1 MRLTRY
7 YIPTLKEAPSEAD
20 VASQKMMMRAGMIR
34 KLAAGIYSTLPLGL
48 RVIRKLENIIRE
60 EMNRAGAMEVFMPAV
75 QPSELWVESGRW
87 DVYGKELL
95 RFRDRHDREFCF
107 GPTHEEVITDLVRRD
122 VRSYRDLPLNFYQI
136 QTKFRDEIR
145 PRFGVMRGR
154 EFSMKDA
161 YSFDATDD
169 GANKSYEAMR
179 VAYTAIFTRLGL
191 NFRAVEA
198 DTGQIGGSFSHEF
211 MVLAESGEDT
221 IAYCGKCEYA
231 ANVEKVQIKAPADVD
246 SAELLPVEEVSTPKM
261 KTIEE
266 VAGFM
271 KVAPERLIKTLV
283 FKTDTGE
290 VVIALTRGDHDV
302 NNVKL
307 ARAVKAAE
315 VTMAD
320 DAEVYKATK
329 APAGFLGPIGLSS
342 VIIVADNAVRVMRNA
357 VTGANKKDTHV
368 RNVNHERDFPNAT
381 FADIRNVKAGD
392 PCPRC
397 DGGTMGLARGIE
409 VGHIFK
415 LGVKYSEAMRATFLD
430 SDGKEQPMIMGCYG
444 IGVGRTAAAAIEQN
458 HDDKGIIWPSSI
470 APFDVAVI
478 PLNMDD
484 EAVVKA
490 AEEVYATLM
499 KEGFDPIIDDR
510 DARGGVKFN
519 DADLVGYPVQVVVG
533 KKSLAEGKVEIKNR
547 KTGER
552 VSVAPGEVV
561 AEVRK
566 VMGAC

>member
-231 ANVEKVQIKAPADVD
+231 ANVEKVEIKAPEQVD

-266 VAGFM
+266 VSGFL

-283 FKTDTGE
+283 YKTDTGE
-290 VVIALTRGDHDV
+290 FVIALTRGDHDV

-307 ARAVKAAE
+307 ARAVKAGE
-315 VTMAD
+315 LTMAD

-329 APAGFLGPIGLSS
+329 APSGFLGPIGLSS
-342 VIIVADNAVRVMRNA
+342 VTIIADNAVRVLRNA
-357 VTGANKKDTHV
+357 VTGANKKDAHV
-368 RNVNHERDFPNAT
+368 RNVNHERDFPDAT

-397 DGGTMGLARGIE
+397 DGAMGLARGIE

-415 LGVKYSEAMRATFLD
+415 LGTKYSEAMRATFLD
-430 SDGKEQPMIMGCYG
+430 AEGKEKPMIMGCYG

-458 HDDKGIIWPSSI
+458 HDDKGIIWPSAI

-490 AEEVYATLM
+490 AEGIYAELM

-552 VSVAPGEVV
+552 VSVVPGEVV

-566 VMGAC
+566 VLESI

>member
-1 MRLTRY
+1 MRLTRF

-191 NFRAVEA
+191 NVRAVEA

-221 IAYCGKCEYA
+221 IAHCGKCEYA
-231 ANVEKVQIKAPADVD
+231 ANVEKVEIKAPTDMD
-246 SAELLPVEEVSTPKM
+246 SAEALPVEEVSTPKM

-266 VAGFM
+266 VSGFL
-271 KVAPERLIKTLV
+271 KIAPERLIKTLV
-283 FKTDTGE
+283 YKTDTGE
-290 VVIALTRGDHDV
+290 FVIALTRGDHDV

-307 ARAVKAAE
+307 ARTVKAGE

-320 DAEVYKATK
+320 DAEVFKATK
-329 APAGFLGPIGLSS
+329 APSGFLGPIGLSS
-342 VIIVADNAVRVMRNA
+342 VKIIADNAVRVMRNA
-357 VTGANKKDTHV
+357 VTGANKKDAHV

-415 LGVKYSEAMRATFLD
+415 LGTKYSEAMRATFLD
-430 SDGKEQPMIMGCYG
+430 AEGKEKPMIMGCYG

-490 AEEVYATLM
+490 AETIYDSLM

-533 KKSLAEGKVEIKNR
+533 KKSLAEGKVEVKNR

-552 VSVAPGEVV
+552 ISVIPGEAV

-566 VMGAC
+566 VIALS

>member
-1 MRLTRY
+1 MRLTRF

-221 IAYCGKCEYA
+221 IAHCGKCEYA
-231 ANVEKVQIKAPADVD
+231 ANVEKVEIKAPVD
-246 SAELLPVEEVSTPKM
+246 METAGPLPVEEVSTPKM

-266 VAGFM
+266 VSGFL
-271 KVAPERLIKTLV
+271 KIGPERLIKTLIY
-283 FKTDTGE
+283 KTDGGE
-290 VVIALTRGDHDV
+290 LVIALARGDHDI
-302 NNVKL
+302 NEVKL
-307 ARAVKAAE
+307 ARAVNANE
-315 VTMAD
+315 VAMAD
-320 DAEVYKATK
+320 DAEVFKATK
-329 APAGFLGPIGLSS
+329 APSGFLGPIGLSS
-342 VIIVADNAVRVMRNA
+342 VKIIADNAVRVMRNA
-357 VTGANKKDTHV
+357 VTGANKKDSHV

-381 FADIRNVKAGD
+381 FADIRNVSPGD

-415 LGVKYSEAMRATFLD
+415 LGTKYSEAMRATFLD
-430 SDGKEQPMIMGCYG
+430 AEGKEKPMIMGCYG

-458 HDDKGIIWPSSI
+458 HDDKGIIWPTAI

-490 AEEVYATLM
+490 AESVYESLVKA
-499 KEGFDPIIDDR
+499 GFDPIIDDR

-533 KKSLAEGKVEIKNR
+533 KKSLAEGKLEIKNR

-552 VSVAPGEVV
+552 ISVTPGEAV

-566 VMGAC
+566 VIGAC

>member
-1 MRLTRY
+1 MRLTRF

-20 VASQKMMMRAGMIR
+20 VASQKLMMRAGMIR
-34 KLAAGIYSTLPLGL
+34 KLAAGIYTTLPLGL

-191 NFRAVEA
+191 KFRAVEA

-231 ANVEKVQIKAPADVD
+231 ANVEKVEIKAPVNVETAG
-246 SAELLPVEEVSTPKM
+246 LLPVEEIATPKM

-266 VAGFM
+266 VSGFL
-271 KVAPERLIKTLV
+271 KISPEQLIKTLV
-283 FKTDTGE
+283 YKTDTGE
-290 VVIALTRGDHDV
+290 FVIALTRGDHEV

-307 ARAVKAAE
+307 ARAVKANE

-320 DAEVYKATK
+320 DAEVFKATK
-329 APAGFLGPIGLSS
+329 APSGFLGPIGLSS
-342 VIIVADNAVRVMRNA
+342 VKIIADNAVRVMRNA

-368 RNVNHERDFPNAT
+368 LNVNHERDFPSAT
-381 FADIRNVKAGD
+381 FADIRNVSSGD

-415 LGVKYSEAMRATFLD
+415 LGIKYSEAMRATFLD
-430 SDGKEQPMIMGCYG
+430 AEGKENPMIMGCYG

-490 AEEVYATLM
+490 AEEVYESLVKAGL
-499 KEGFDPIIDDR
+499 DPIIDDR

-533 KKSLAEGKVEIKNR
+533 KKSLAEGKVEVKNR
-547 KTGER
+547 RTGER
-552 VSVAPGEVV
+552 ISVSPDGAVV
-561 AEVRK
+561 EVRK
-566 VMGAC
+566 VLGE

>member
-1 MRLTRY
+1 MRLTRF

-60 EMNRAGAMEVFMPAV
+60 EMGRAGAMEVFMPAV

-179 VAYTAIFTRLGL
+179 TAYTSIFTRLGL

-231 ANVEKVQIKAPADVD
+231 ANVEKVEIKAPTDVEQ
-246 SAELLPVEEVSTPKM
+246 AEALPLEEVSTPKM

-266 VAGFM
+266 VSGFL
-271 KVAPERLIKTLV
+271 KIGPERLIKTLV
-283 FKTDTGE
+283 YKTDTGE
-290 VVIALTRGDHDV
+290 FVVALTRGDHDV

-307 ARAVKAAE
+307 ARAVKANE

-320 DAEVYKATK
+320 DAEVFKATK
-329 APAGFLGPIGLSS
+329 APSGFLGPIGLES
-342 VIIVADNAVRVMRNA
+342 VKIVADNAVLALRNA
-357 VTGANKKDTHV
+357 VTGANKKDSHV

-381 FADIRNVKAGD
+381 LADIRNVKAGD

-397 DGGTMGLARGIE
+397 SGGTMALARGIE

-415 LGVKYSEAMRATFLD
+415 LGTKYSEAMRATFLD
-430 SDGKEQPMIMGCYG
+430 ADGKEQPMIMGCYG

-458 HDDKGIIWPSSI
+458 HDDKGIIWPVSI

-490 AEEVYATLM
+490 AEDVYASLM

-547 KTGER
+547 KTCER
-552 VSVAPGEVV
+552 ISVTPCEVV

-566 VMGAC
+566 VIRAC

>member
-1 MRLTRY
+1 MRLTRF
-7 YIPTLKEAPSEAD
+7 YIPTLKEAPAEAD

-179 VAYTAIFTRLGL
+179 LAYTAIFTRLGL

-231 ANVEKVQIKAPADVD
+231 ANVEKVEIKAPTDVER
-246 SAELLPVEEVSTPKM
+246 AEPLPVEEVSTPKM
-261 KTIEE
+261 RTIEE
-266 VAGFM
+266 VSGYL
-271 KVAPERLIKTLV
+271 KIGPERLIKTLV
-283 FKTDTGE
+283 YKTDGGE
-290 VVIALTRGDHDV
+290 LVIALTRGDHDV

-307 ARAVKAAE
+307 ARAVKANE

-320 DAEVYKATK
+320 DAEVFKATK
-329 APAGFLGPIGLSS
+329 SPSGFLGPIGLES
-342 VIIVADNAVRVMRNA
+342 VKIIADNAVRVMRNA
-357 VTGANKKDTHV
+357 VTGANKKDAHIS
-368 RNVNHERDFPNAT
+368 NVNHERDFPNAT

-397 DGGTMGLARGIE
+397 DGGTMALARGIE

-415 LGVKYSEAMRATFLD
+415 LGAKYSEAMRATFLD
-430 SDGKEQPMIMGCYG
+430 AEGKEKPMIMGCYG

-458 HDDKGIIWPSSI
+458 HDDKGIIWPPAI

-490 AEEVYATLM
+490 AEGIYASLM

-510 DARGGVKFN
+510 DMRPGVKFN

-533 KKSLAEGKVEIKNR
+533 KKSLAEGKVEVKNR

-552 VSVAPGEVV
+552 VSVTPGEVV

-566 VMGAC
+566 VLG

>member
-1 MRLTRY
+1 MRLTRF
-7 YIPTLKEAPSEAD
+7 YIPTLKEAPAEAD

-211 MVLAESGEDT
+211 MVLADSGEDT

-231 ANVEKVQIKAPADVD
+231 ANVEKVEIKAPADVE
-246 SAELLPVEEVSTPKM
+246 SGEALPLEEVSTPKM

-266 VAGFM
+266 VSGFL
-271 KVAPERLIKTLV
+271 KIAPERLIKTLV
-283 FKTDTGE
+283 YKTDTGE
-290 VVIALTRGDHDV
+290 FVVALTRGDHDV

-307 ARAVKAAE
+307 ARAVKANE

-320 DAEVYKATK
+320 DAEVFKATN
-329 APAGFLGPIGLSS
+329 APSGFLGPIGLTS
-342 VIIVADNAVRVMRNA
+342 VKIIADNAVRVLRNA
-357 VTGANKKDTHV
+357 VTGANKKDAHV

-397 DGGTMGLARGIE
+397 AGGVMGLARGIE

-415 LGVKYSEAMRATFLD
+415 LGTKYSEAMRATFLD
-430 SDGKEQPMIMGCYG
+430 SEGKEQPMIMGCYG

-490 AEEVYATLM
+490 AEEVYAELM
-499 KEGFDPIIDDR
+499 KEGLDPIIDDR

-519 DADLVGYPVQVVVG
+519 DADLVGYPAQVVVG

-566 VMGAC
+566 VIAGY